1 MRYSYVNNGETRT
14 VTVVLDDGSTH
25 VIDDTHSNFPRV
37 LSALQAGNAQAAL
50 DALDLFASTRDAL
63 AENGL
68 TFVNPTEIL
77 FDGEPLD
84 KTLTKV
90 LFDTVQSGDN
100 GSSLVNFAKRLAEN
114 PSRKSREQLYGFI
127 NNNGLTINEDGYII
141 AYKGVNVS
149 GGGYVSISSGPGNV
163 NGVEYK
169 DANLPNNVGDIVTL
183 ARRLVNDDS
192 NVGCSVGL
200 HAGTW
205 EYASTFGNGVTLT
218 VKIDPADVVSVPNDC
233 SYQKVRVCR
242 YEVLATTEEKFL
254 GAVWDGV
261 NHNYTV
267 PADWSDVDDEYWEN
281 EDWDD
286 ED

>member
-14 VTVVLDDGSTH
+14 VTVVLNDGSTH
-25 VIDDTHSNFPRV
+25 VIDDSHSNFPRV
-37 LSALQAGNAQAAL
+37 LTALQSGDAQAAL
-50 DALDLFASTRDAL
+50 DALDIFQSQRDAL

-68 TFVNPTEIL
+68 TLVSPSEIL
-77 FDGEPLD
+77 LDGEALD
-84 KTLTKV
+84 STLTRV
-90 LFDTVQSGDN
+90 LFDTLTSGDN

-127 NNNGLTINEDGYII
+127 KANGLTIDEEGYII

-149 GGGYVSISSGPGNV
+149 GGGYVSINSGPGNV
-163 NGVEYK
+163 NGTEY
-169 DANLPNNVGDIVTL
+169 NGHLPNNVGDVVTL
-183 ARRLVNDDS
+183 PRRLVNDDH

-200 HAGTW
+200 HAGTY
-205 EYASTFGNGVTLT
+205 EYASAFGNGVTLT
-218 VKIDPADVVSVPNDC
+218 VKIDPADVVSVPKDC

-261 NHNYTV
+261 SRNFTV
-267 PADWSDVDDEYWEN
+267 TGDWDDVDSAYWEN
-281 EDWDD
+281 DEWDD